1 MTAALEGS
9 AYPLSDVI
17 TSDIQLGGKTLK
29 IRAHGFRLNMK
40 VIDYLLKA
48 NFQLIFLN
56 VGMTASRQLTDLL
69 NKKQGC
75 LATSTYHTVLL
86 GSSRSVLR

>member
-1 MTAALEGS
+1 
-9 AYPLSDVI
+9 
-17 TSDIQLGGKTLK
+17 
-29 IRAHGFRLNMK
+29 MK

-48 NFQLIFLN
+48 DFQLIFLN

-75 LATSTYHTVLL
+75 LATSTYHPVLVAS
-86 GSSRSVLR
+86 SSRSVLR